1 MKARGF
7 GFTHRRQGS
16 FGMQGVAHSPG
27 RSYKRGPDVSG
38 DACHVLTL
46 GSNGKGSKGISER
59 EYETAVHYSKP

>member
-1 MKARGF
+1 
-7 GFTHRRQGS
+7 
-16 FGMQGVAHSPG
+16 MQGVAHSPG